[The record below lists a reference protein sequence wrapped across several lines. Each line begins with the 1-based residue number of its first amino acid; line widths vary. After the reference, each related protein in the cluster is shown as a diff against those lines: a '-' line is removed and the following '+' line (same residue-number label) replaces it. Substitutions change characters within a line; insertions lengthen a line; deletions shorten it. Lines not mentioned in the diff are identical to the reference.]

1 MRIFDAMQQ
10 VNPKEILDKI
20 EKGDL
25 VEYNQIIVNGYLDLS
40 NLNLQQKTIPITNED
55 QRTLGIS
62 ENKKVIKSII
72 KITNSIIKSI
82 KCNDIIFISS
92 IELSGTIFQEPADFS
107 GTVFCCPT
115 SFMQSVFFQAC
126 FQGAKFCEEAIFKCV
141 EFKTHA
147 DFHRIVACK
156 NFDFINARFG
166 IEPNRFSRGVTFNG
180 AKFFGE
186 SKFDNSI
193 INVYADF
200 GEARFKNAVHFN
212 GTIFLNEASF
222 DKAKFDKYTAFLGAK
237 FCKAANFVGSIFVYN
252 VTFMDALFER
262 KVDFSNATFQGI
274 VSFMDT
280 RFLGES
286 FNFRDS
292 SFKFPKDEEAACAKA
307 KKIFNDQGK
316 KEEADYHFFRE
327 MDARRRQKGIRG
339 NSGLSLRDCLKTDA
353 WSFWKF
359 FFYDVLELCFVR
371 YIFAYGVNPKRLMIS
386 WGVFVVLFGLFY
398 WYENA
403 IIGAAYWPDYIKVS
417 FAISIAPGY
426 IAAIINPASDGYKLI
441 PAFQIAAMIQT
452 IIGTLLWAGFI
463 ATFARKYMR

>member
-222 DKAKFDKYTAFLGAK
+222 DKAKFYKYTPFLGAK
-237 FCKAANFVGSIFVYN
+237 FYKAANFVGSIFVYN

-339 NSGLSLRDCLKTDA
+339 NSGLR
-353 WSFWKF
+353 
-359 FFYDVLELCFVR
+359 
-371 YIFAYGVNPKRLMIS
+371 
-386 WGVFVVLFGLFY
+386 VLFFPFRQFSWFRGRVLVKSNCLINVIYLSHFSQQSSRLFHY
-398 WYENA
+398 APAVWQRLVHLA
-403 IIGAAYWPDYIKVS
+403 IQRKLQQLRKV
-417 FAISIAPGY
+417 ISIPSGEVGRVNQDKGSSVSASAMDLVMQSANHTPSPGF
-426 IAAIINPASDGYKLI
+426 NPSTSSAL
-441 PAFQIAAMIQT
+441 
-452 IIGTLLWAGFI
+452 
-463 ATFARKYMR
+463 